1 MNICSDMKKEDK
13 NMETGKKLELLEEML
28 ELDAGVLQPDME
40 LADIVEW
47 DSMASLMFIVLMD
60 EQFGKSINGE
70 DIKKLAT
77 IQDVLD
83 IME

>member
-1 MNICSDMKKEDK
+1 
-13 NMETGKKLELLEEML
+13 METSKKLELLEEML
-28 ELDAGVLQPDME
+28 ELDAGTLQPDME
-40 LADIVEW
+40 LDGIDEW

-60 EQFGKSINGE
+60 EQFGKAINGE